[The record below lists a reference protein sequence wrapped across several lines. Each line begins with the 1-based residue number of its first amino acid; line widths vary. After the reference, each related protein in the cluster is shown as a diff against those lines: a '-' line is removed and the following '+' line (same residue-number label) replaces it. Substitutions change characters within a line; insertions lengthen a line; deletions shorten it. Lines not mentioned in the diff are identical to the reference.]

1 MKIICLCILFFAIL
15 SCRDEQSLSKELS
28 VLQSSSIILPQG
40 EDLII
45 HNMDSM
51 TYNKENK
58 LKYIIY
64 SDSLAC
70 SSCMIN
76 SLISWNPF
84 IEYSKN
90 YNGKLVFYFVF
101 SPAKKDVRSLNMLIR
116 NSEFKYQIIVDGK
129 NNFAKSNSHLPK
141 DNLLHTFLLDENN
154 NVVLVG
160 NPVRNKKIKEMF
172 YKIVEEKLGK
182 PQ

>member
-154 NVVLVG
+154 NVILVG
-160 NPVRNKKIKEMF
+160 NPVRNKKI
-172 YKIVEEKLGK
+172 
-182 PQ
+182 

>member
-101 SPAKKDVRSLNMLIR
+101 SPAKKDVRSLNMFIR
-116 NSEFKYQIIVDGK
+116 NS
-129 NNFAKSNSHLPK
+129 
-141 DNLLHTFLLDENN
+141 
-154 NVVLVG
+154 
-160 NPVRNKKIKEMF
+160 
-172 YKIVEEKLGK
+172 
-182 PQ
+182 

>member
-101 SPAKKDVRSLNMLIR
+101 SPAKKMYV
-116 NSEFKYQIIVDGK
+116 
-129 NNFAKSNSHLPK
+129 H
-141 DNLLHTFLLDENN
+141 
-154 NVVLVG
+154 
-160 NPVRNKKIKEMF
+160 
-172 YKIVEEKLGK
+172 
-182 PQ
+182 

>member
-15 SCRDEQSLSKELS
+15 SCRDEQSLSKLS

-90 YNGKLVFYFVF
+90 YNGKLVFTLFF
-101 SPAKKDVRSLNMLIR
+101 RLRKKMYV
-116 NSEFKYQIIVDGK
+116 
-129 NNFAKSNSHLPK
+129 H
-141 DNLLHTFLLDENN
+141 
-154 NVVLVG
+154 
-160 NPVRNKKIKEMF
+160 
-172 YKIVEEKLGK
+172 
-182 PQ
+182 

>member
-90 YNGKLVFYFVF
+90 YNG
-101 SPAKKDVRSLNMLIR
+101 
-116 NSEFKYQIIVDGK
+116 
-129 NNFAKSNSHLPK
+129 NFGI
-141 DNLLHTFLLDENN
+141 TFLVPYNKDFGRITRFLGNDLATVLFAAFCYELRSNN
-154 NVVLVG
+154 SL
-160 NPVRNKKIKEMF
+160 
-172 YKIVEEKLGK
+172 
-182 PQ
+182 